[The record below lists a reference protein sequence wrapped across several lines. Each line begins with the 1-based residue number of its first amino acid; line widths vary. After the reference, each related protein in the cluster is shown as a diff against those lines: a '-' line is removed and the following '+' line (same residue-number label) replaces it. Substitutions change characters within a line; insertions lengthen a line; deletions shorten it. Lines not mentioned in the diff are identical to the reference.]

1 MGKIKAARTTRRHTP
16 LSNAAIRS
24 SNRIAAKKETKGTK
38 QAESSQKKF
47 PSAPR
52 ERSSSQET
60 IKNSSGS
67 SQQTP
72 FSSFSSYNTND
83 SHPAGQ
89 VEGTLTLA
97 HRNPQ
102 VHGAVVTSSG
112 RSNNAAGSDTPQL
125 TAGDVALEIY
135 GSRIVIDSTL
145 GKKLAGEASLRPI
158 RQRRSDMVL
167 NMERRS
173 NVEAFLAHLTGVQV
187 SRSCKNCSKGHG
199 PWSECIIYDGQMCG
213 SCTNCWFN
221 ASGSRCTFH
230 ENNQN
235 SIYAPAP
242 LYHPQSAGMPTQ
254 PFQYAQLNPLALPQG
269 ILPMNREAAAS
280 VYVDPQMR
288 NQFANLPGPAN
299 NMVGNVV
306 SNVAAMSQ
314 GERKFAQVERAA
326 EELGIRLAE
335 LHDFLAASEGN
346 AFMTQLSGMAGPQQ
360 ISSGDDQTREP
371 LSQEPS
377 SQNNAHQEH
386 SSQDSSSYEPS
397 SQEQSAQQTSPQ
409 EGFSQGNVEAR
420 PMTLTLLN
428 TPPYEN

>member
-1 MGKIKAARTTRRHTP
+1 MKAARTPRRHTP
-16 LSNAAIRS
+16 LSNAATRS
-24 SNRIAAKKETKGTK
+24 SNRIAAKKVTKGTK
-38 QAESSQKKF
+38 QAGSSQKKV

-60 IKNSSGS
+60 IKNSTGS
-67 SQQTP
+67 SPQPP

-83 SHPAGQ
+83 SHSAEQ
-89 VEGTLTLA
+89 AEGALTLA

-102 VHGAVVTSSG
+102 VHGTVATSSG
-112 RSNNAAGSDTPQL
+112 PSNNAAGSL

-135 GSRIVIDSTL
+135 GNRIVIDSTL
-145 GKKLAGEASLRPI
+145 GKKLAGETSLRPI

-269 ILPMNREAAAS
+269 ILPMNPEAAAS

-306 SNVAAMSQ
+306 SNVAAMGQ

-326 EELGIRLAE
+326 EELGIRIAE
-335 LHDFLAASEGN
+335 LHDFLATSEGN

-360 ISSGDDQTREP
+360 ISSGDDQAQEP

-377 SQNNAHQEH
+377 SQDNVHQEPA
-386 SSQDSSSYEPS
+386 SQDSSSYEPS
-397 SQEQSAQQTSPQ
+397 SQEPSAQQTSPQ
-409 EGFSQGNVEAR
+409 EGFSQEHVEAR

>member
-1 MGKIKAARTTRRHTP
+1 MGKMKAARTTRRHTP
-16 LSNAAIRS
+16 LSNTGTRS

-38 QAESSQKKF
+38 QAGSSQKRT

-52 ERSSSQET
+52 DRSSSQET
-60 IKNSSGS
+60 IKNSSDS
-67 SQQTP
+67 SQEPP

-83 SHPAGQ
+83 SHPTEQ
-89 VEGTLTLA
+89 VEGSLALA

-102 VHGAVVTSSG
+102 VHGTVATSSG
-112 RSNNAAGSDTPQL
+112 PSNNAAGTL

-135 GSRIVIDSTL
+135 GNRIVIDSTL

-269 ILPMNREAAAS
+269 ILPMNPGAAAS

-288 NQFANLPGPAN
+288 NQFAM
-299 NMVGNVV
+299 NMIQ
-306 SNVAAMSQ
+306 A
-314 GERKFAQVERAA
+314 
-326 EELGIRLAE
+326 LGL
-335 LHDFLAASEGN
+335 G
-346 AFMTQLSGMAGPQQ
+346 SG
-360 ISSGDDQTREP
+360 R
-371 LSQEPS
+371 
-377 SQNNAHQEH
+377 
-386 SSQDSSSYEPS
+386 
-397 SQEQSAQQTSPQ
+397 
-409 EGFSQGNVEAR
+409 
-420 PMTLTLLN
+420 
-428 TPPYEN
+428 

>member
-1 MGKIKAARTTRRHTP
+1 MGKMKAARTSRRHTP
-16 LSNAAIRS
+16 LSNTGGTRS

-38 QAESSQKKF
+38 QAGPSQKRA
-47 PSAPR
+47 PPAPR
-52 ERSSSQET
+52 DRSSSQET
-60 IKNSSGS
+60 LKNSSDS
-67 SQQTP
+67 SQEPP

-83 SHPAGQ
+83 SHPAEQ
-89 VEGTLTLA
+89 VQGSLALA

-102 VHGAVVTSSG
+102 VHGTVATSSG
-112 RSNNAAGSDTPQL
+112 PSNNAAGTL

-135 GSRIVIDSTL
+135 GNRIVIDSTL

-269 ILPMNREAAAS
+269 ILPMNPGAAVS
-280 VYVDPQMR
+280 VYVDSQMR
-288 NQFANLPGPAN
+288 NQFAM
-299 NMVGNVV
+299 NMIQ
-306 SNVAAMSQ
+306 A
-314 GERKFAQVERAA
+314 
-326 EELGIRLAE
+326 LGL
-335 LHDFLAASEGN
+335 G
-346 AFMTQLSGMAGPQQ
+346 SG
-360 ISSGDDQTREP
+360 R
-371 LSQEPS
+371 
-377 SQNNAHQEH
+377 
-386 SSQDSSSYEPS
+386 
-397 SQEQSAQQTSPQ
+397 
-409 EGFSQGNVEAR
+409 
-420 PMTLTLLN
+420 
-428 TPPYEN
+428 

>member
-1 MGKIKAARTTRRHTP
+1 MGKMKAARTTRRHTP
-16 LSNAAIRS
+16 LSNAGTRS

-38 QAESSQKKF
+38 QAGSSQKKVL
-47 PSAPR
+47 SAPH
-52 ERSSSQET
+52 EPGSSQET
-60 IKNSSGS
+60 IKNSSDS
-67 SQQTP
+67 SQQP
-72 FSSFSSYNTND
+72 PFSSFSSFSSYNSNEYVELPTLASRHLLNTT
-83 SHPAGQ
+83 SSRHSAGQ

-102 VHGAVVTSSG
+102 VHGTVVTSSG
-112 RSNNAAGSDTPQL
+112 PSNNTAGSDTPQL

-145 GKKLAGEASLRPI
+145 GKKLAGETSLRPI

-280 VYVDPQMR
+280 VYVEPQMR
-288 NQFANLPGPAN
+288 NQFA
-299 NMVGNVV
+299 
-306 SNVAAMSQ
+306 MSMIQ
-314 GERKFAQVERAA
+314 SMG
-326 EELGIRLAE
+326 LG
-335 LHDFLAASEGN
+335 
-346 AFMTQLSGMAGPQQ
+346 SGK
-360 ISSGDDQTREP
+360 
-371 LSQEPS
+371 
-377 SQNNAHQEH
+377 
-386 SSQDSSSYEPS
+386 
-397 SQEQSAQQTSPQ
+397 
-409 EGFSQGNVEAR
+409 
-420 PMTLTLLN
+420 
-428 TPPYEN
+428 

>member
-1 MGKIKAARTTRRHTP
+1 MGRMKAARTTRRHTP
-16 LSNAAIRS
+16 LSNTGTRS

-38 QAESSQKKF
+38 QAGSSQKRTL
-47 PSAPR
+47 SAPR
-52 ERSSSQET
+52 DRSASQETLKNSSDSSQEP
-60 IKNSSGS
+60 
-67 SQQTP
+67 P

-83 SHPAGQ
+83 HPAEQ
-89 VEGTLTLA
+89 VEGNLTLA

-102 VHGAVVTSSG
+102 VHGPAATSSG
-112 RSNNAAGSDTPQL
+112 PPHNAAGTL

-135 GSRIVIDSTL
+135 GNRIVIDSTL

-254 PFQYAQLNPLALPQG
+254 PFQFAQLNPLALPQG
-269 ILPMNREAAAS
+269 ILPINPGAAAS

-288 NQFANLPGPAN
+288 NQFAM
-299 NMVGNVV
+299 NMIQALGLVGNVV

-335 LHDFLAASEGN
+335 LHDFLATSDGN
-346 AFMTQLSGMAGPQQ
+346 AFMTQLSGMAPQQ
-360 ISSGDDQTREP
+360 ISSGDDQTQEP

-377 SQNNAHQEH
+377 SQENAHQEH
-386 SSQDSSSYEPS
+386 ASENSSSYEPS
-397 SQEQSAQQTSPQ
+397 SQEQSAQQASSQ
-409 EGFSQGNVEAR
+409 EGFSQENIEAS

>member
-1 MGKIKAARTTRRHTP
+1 MGKMKAARTTRRHTP
-16 LSNAAIRS
+16 LSNAGTRS
-24 SNRIAAKKETKGTK
+24 SNRIAAKKEIKGTK
-38 QAESSQKKF
+38 QAGSSQKKVL
-47 PSAPR
+47 SAPH
-52 ERSSSQET
+52 EPGSSQET
-60 IKNSSGS
+60 IKNSSDS
-67 SQQTP
+67 SQQPP
-72 FSSFSSYNTND
+72 FSSFSSYNSND
-83 SHPAGQ
+83 SRHSAGQ

-102 VHGAVVTSSG
+102 VHGTVVTSSG
-112 RSNNAAGSDTPQL
+112 PSNDTAGSDTPQL

-145 GKKLAGEASLRPI
+145 GKKLAGETSLRPI

-280 VYVDPQMR
+280 VYVEPQMR
-288 NQFANLPGPAN
+288 NQFA
-299 NMVGNVV
+299 
-306 SNVAAMSQ
+306 MSMIQ
-314 GERKFAQVERAA
+314 SLGLGERKFAHVERAA

-335 LHDFLAASEGN
+335 LHDFLATSEGN
-346 AFMTQLSGMAGPQQ
+346 AFMAQLSGMAGPQQ
-360 ISSGDDQTREP
+360 ISSADEQPQEP
-371 LSQEPS
+371 LSQEPA
-377 SQNNAHQEH
+377 SQNDAHQEH
-386 SSQDSSSYEPS
+386 ASQNTSSYEPS
-397 SQEQSAQQTSPQ
+397 SYEPSSEEQSAQETLSPG
-409 EGFSQGNVEAR
+409 GFSQGNVEAH
-420 PMTLTLLN
+420 PMALTLLN
-428 TPPYEN
+428 TPPNEN

>member
-1 MGKIKAARTTRRHTP
+1 MKAGRSTRRHTP
-16 LSNAAIRS
+16 LPNTSTRS
-24 SNRIAAKKETKGTK
+24 SNRIAAKKQTKGTK
-38 QAESSQKKF
+38 QAGSSQEKV
-47 PSAPR
+47 PSAPH
-52 ERSSSQET
+52 EPASSQET
-60 IKNSSGS
+60 LKNSTDS
-67 SQQTP
+67 SNQNN

-83 SHPAGQ
+83 SHSAEQ

-102 VHGAVVTSSG
+102 VHGTGVTSSNP
-112 RSNNAAGSDTPQL
+112 SNNTVGSDTPQL

-135 GSRIVIDSTL
+135 GSRILIDSTL

-254 PFQYAQLNPLALPQG
+254 PFQYAQLNPQALPQG
-269 ILPMNREAAAS
+269 FLPMNREATAS
-280 VYVDPQMR
+280 LYVAPQMR
-288 NQFANLPGPAN
+288 PAN
-299 NMVGNVV
+299 NMIGNVV

-335 LHDFLAASEGN
+335 LHEFLATPEGN
-346 AFMTQLSGMAGPQQ
+346 AFVTQLSGMAAPQQ
-360 ISSGDDQTREP
+360 ISSGDDQSQEP

-386 SSQDSSSYEPS
+386 ASQDTSSHEPS
-397 SQEQSAQQTSPQ
+397 SQEQSAQQTSSQ
-409 EGFSQGNVEAR
+409 EGFSQGIIEAH
-420 PMTLTLLN
+420 PMAFALLN

>member
-1 MGKIKAARTTRRHTP
+1 MGKMKAARTTRRHTP
-16 LSNAAIRS
+16 LSNTATRS

-38 QAESSQKKF
+38 QAGSSQKKA

-60 IKNSSGS
+60 IKNSSDS
-67 SQQTP
+67 SEHPP
-72 FSSFSSYNTND
+72 FSSFSSYNTNEYVELPTLASIHLLNTIS
-83 SHPAGQ
+83 SHSAEH
-89 VEGTLTLA
+89 VDGTLTLA

-102 VHGAVVTSSG
+102 VHGAVARSSG
-112 RSNNAAGSDTPQL
+112 PSNNAAGSM

-135 GSRIVIDSTL
+135 GDRIVIDSTL
-145 GKKLAGEASLRPI
+145 GKKLASEASLRPI

-269 ILPMNREAAAS
+269 ILPMNPGAAAS

-288 NQFANLPGPAN
+288 NQFAV
-299 NMVGNVV
+299 NMIQ
-306 SNVAAMSQ
+306 A
-314 GERKFAQVERAA
+314 
-326 EELGIRLAE
+326 LGL
-335 LHDFLAASEGN
+335 G
-346 AFMTQLSGMAGPQQ
+346 SG
-360 ISSGDDQTREP
+360 R
-371 LSQEPS
+371 
-377 SQNNAHQEH
+377 
-386 SSQDSSSYEPS
+386 
-397 SQEQSAQQTSPQ
+397 
-409 EGFSQGNVEAR
+409 
-420 PMTLTLLN
+420 
-428 TPPYEN
+428 